1 MCGGET
7 IQWGRGPDVGRTECT
22 ARHSTQCAASSWH
35 TPPGVGGVRFAVVAE
50 LEGLAKA
57 PPPLCDHAR
66 VALATLQHAFDAK
79 HPYALHGRCL
89 C

>member
-1 MCGGET
+1 M
-7 IQWGRGPDVGRTECT
+7 WDGRNAPHATVPNVRRPDGTHRLG
-22 ARHSTQCAASSWH
+22 W
-35 TPPGVGGVRFAVVAE
+35 GVGVAVVAE

-57 PPPLCDHAR
+57 PPPLGDHAR
-66 VALATLQHAFDAK
+66 AALATLQHAFDAK